1 MHRFF
6 VDKEQV
12 FQDRIEIIGKDVK
25 HIKNVLRLRK
35 KDKIE
40 VLSEGKTH
48 ICEIEELASD
58 RVIVSILDAFEGKNE
73 PTIDIILFQGVA
85 KGDKM
90 DFIIQKS
97 TEVGV
102 KEIYPL
108 ITNRTVVKIKDEKRE
123 QKKIER
129 WRTIAE
135 EAAKQSK
142 RDMIPK
148 VHSTID
154 FKEMLEILK
163 GEENIIIPY
172 EMEETFTLKEAL
184 KDVKGHRISII
195 IGPEGGFDEEEV
207 KLVKDVAGK
216 AVTLGPRILR
226 TETAGIL
233 TMSIILYELGDLGV
247 RR

>member
-154 FKEMLEILK
+154 FKRCWK
-163 GEENIIIPY
+163 Y
-172 EMEETFTLKEAL
+172 
-184 KDVKGHRISII
+184 
-195 IGPEGGFDEEEV
+195 
-207 KLVKDVAGK
+207 
-216 AVTLGPRILR
+216 
-226 TETAGIL
+226 
-233 TMSIILYELGDLGV
+233 
-247 RR
+247 